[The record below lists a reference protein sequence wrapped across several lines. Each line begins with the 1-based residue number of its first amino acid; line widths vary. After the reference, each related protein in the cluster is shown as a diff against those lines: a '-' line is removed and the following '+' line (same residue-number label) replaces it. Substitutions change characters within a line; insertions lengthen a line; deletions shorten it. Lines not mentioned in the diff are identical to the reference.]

1 MGSEGDMGMNLE
13 LRVQKAQPDV
23 APAAPRRAVVK
34 VLRRS
39 PIVCGRGGGGE
50 KVGERIVV

>member
-1 MGSEGDMGMNLE
+1 MNLE

-34 VLRRS
+34 VLRIS
-39 PIVCGRGGGGE
+39 PILLEVRYSGRRKE
-50 KVGERIVV
+50 KED

>member
-1 MGSEGDMGMNLE
+1 MNLE

-34 VLRRS
+34 VLRIS
-39 PIVCGRGGGGE
+39 PILLEIRIVGGGRRRKSNGE
-50 KVGERIVV
+50 NSEREL